1 MVYSSRTHSQ
11 LAQVVRELRKTPY
24 AAKAVVLG
32 SRAHLCLHPDV
43 KSLPSSA
50 ANTKCAS
57 LCQSQQCRWH
67 KVYTQRQREPALAA
81 QDYQPVADIE
91 DLLTVGRGV
100 GGGAGGVGPCPY
112 YLSRAWAK
120 DADVVLMP
128 YNYLIDAN
136 TRKGLELAVPLSG
149 SIVIMD
155 EAHNVEQVPTGEPTP
170 PSNPHLMALP
180 NPNLTIII
188 PTFLIQPY
196 NPSPPPPPPPPPP
209 TPCRRCAAR
218 RRRSRSPPPTL

>member
-1 MVYSSRTHSQ
+1 MCLLCAVLAWHESVRHRPTQGGLRAHALEPGPASSSHPGLLLPPPIPGPDGTSNSTSAFPGTTPRPPLVVYSSRTHSQ

-24 AAKAVVLG
+24 AAKAVVLA

-91 DLLTVGRGV
+91 DLLTV
-100 GGGAGGVGPCPY
+100 
-112 YLSRAWAK
+112 
-120 DADVVLMP
+120 
-128 YNYLIDAN
+128 
-136 TRKGLELAVPLSG
+136 
-149 SIVIMD
+149 
-155 EAHNVEQVPTGEPTP
+155 
-170 PSNPHLMALP
+170 
-180 NPNLTIII
+180 
-188 PTFLIQPY
+188 
-196 NPSPPPPPPPPPP
+196 
-209 TPCRRCAAR
+209 
-218 RRRSRSPPPTL
+218 